1 MWTQL
6 AGAALGGLL
15 SSSGGT
21 QKTKTGPWKAAQPW
35 MKNLIEQG
43 QSLQDQYMA
52 NPFSQRQ
59 LDAAGNQFGL
69 LDYMMQ
75 MAPGLMNN
83 YGILGQG
90 YDRNAPNRT
99 QSGYQAQSLPM
110 PAFASLGSSTP
121 AGASGLLG
129 MSNASAPVVPSNAS
143 LNAGLAAVLSP
154 QEQLQK
160 DMDEWWRLIG
170 SGA

>member
-15 SSSGGT
+15 SSSGGK
-21 QKTKTGPWKAAQPW
+21 QKTKTEPWKEAQPW

-99 QSGYQAQSLPM
+99 QSGYQAQSLQM

-129 MSNASAPVVPSNAS
+129 MSNVGATVPSNAG

-154 QEQLQK
+154 QEQSQNDL
-160 DMDEWWRLIG
+160 DEWLRLIG